1 MLKRTFA
8 VSMIIAGSLVLNS
21 CDTFVKTDKQGN
33 KHLTKTAI
41 GAGIGAVGGGI
52 VGATVGGTQGAV
64 IGASVG
70 AAAGGLVGNQL
81 DH

>member
-1 MLKRTFA
+1 MFKRTVA
-8 VSMIIAGSLVLNS
+8 LSVLVAGGLMLNG
-21 CDTFVKTDKQGN
+21 CDTMVKTDKQGN

-52 VGATVGGTQGAV
+52 VGATIGGTQGAV
-64 IGASVG
+64 IGAGAG
-70 AAAGGLVGNQL
+70 AAAGGLIGNQL

>member
-1 MLKRTFA
+1 MLKRTIAFSIL
-8 VSMIIAGSLVLNS
+8 VAGSLILNG

-52 VGATVGGTQGAV
+52 IGASVGGTQGAL
-64 IGASVG
+64 IGAGAG

-81 DH
+81 EH